1 MKTYTAPTPRVAM
14 GTAAAC
20 MSALTFALLVGGP
33 AYLCSPCESGMTV
46 AAATPAVAVP
56 IEVEIRP
63 ARIEVVGIRDDAEAR
78 PIAIA
83 SAKRK
88 ARG

>member
-20 MSALTFALLVGGP
+20 MSVLTFALLIGGP
-33 AYLCSPCESGMTV
+33 AYRSAPGEPGMIV
-46 AAATPAVAVP
+46 AATKPAVAAP

-63 ARIEVVGIRDDAEAR
+63 SRIEVVGVRENAEVSS
-78 PIAIA
+78 IAIA